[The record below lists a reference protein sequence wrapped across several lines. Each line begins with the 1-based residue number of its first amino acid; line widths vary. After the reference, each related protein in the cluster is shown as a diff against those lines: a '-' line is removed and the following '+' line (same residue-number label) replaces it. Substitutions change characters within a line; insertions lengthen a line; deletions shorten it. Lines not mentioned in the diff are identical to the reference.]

1 MNLIIIPSYEP
12 TRNLLNLIDGL
23 NALDIKDILVIDD
36 GSKDEYQPIF
46 LEASSKGC
54 IVIHNAKNQGK
65 GMSLK
70 NGIKYAIDNIKDIDG
85 FVTCD
90 SDGQHLPN
98 DIKKVSDSLKENN
111 NKIILGV
118 RDFSNP
124 NVPKQNRFGNRFS
137 SFYFKLVTGVKCP
150 DTQTGLRGIP
160 FQYGELALKVEGER
174 FDYEMNF
181 LTKVA
186 SYKMPFLFVPIETV
200 YEEKNDKSHFRPLVD
215 SVRIYRNPIRFA
227 LSSTLCA
234 VVDIGLF
241 YIISLL
247 FDNNIYELVVL
258 ATIIARLVSGI
269 LNFVINKL
277 WSFRSS
283 DQTSKEIMKY
293 LTLYFS
299 QMLLSMGGVAL
310 LANTPIPLVVSK
322 IIVDGLLFVGSY
334 FIQHRWVF
342 KDKSLLKEANSK
354 KENNNGN

>member
-12 TRNLLNLIDGL
+12 TQNLLDLIDGL
-23 NALDIKDILVIDD
+23 FALNLKDILIIDD
-36 GSKDEYQPIF
+36 GSKEQFQPIF
-46 LEASSKGC
+46 VKALEKGC
-54 IVIHNAKNQGK
+54 LVIHNKENQGK
-65 GMSLK
+65 GASLK
-70 NGIKYAIDNIKDIDG
+70 NGFRYAIENIENIDG

-98 DIKKVSDSLKENN
+98 DIKKISDSLKENP
-111 NKIILGV
+111 KGIILGV

-137 SFYFKLVTGVKCP
+137 SFYFKLITGVKCP

-160 FQYGELALKVEGER
+160 FKYGELALKVEGER

-186 SYKMPFLFVPIETV
+186 GYKIPFTFIQIETV
-200 YEEKNDKSHFRPLVD
+200 YEKKNDKSHFRPLVD

-227 LSSTLCA
+227 LSSTFCA
-234 VVDIGLF
+234 IVDIGVF
-241 YIISLL
+241 YLISQL

-258 ATIIARLVSGI
+258 ATVIARLISGV
-269 LNFVINKL
+269 LNFVLNKL

-283 DQTSKEIMKY
+283 DKAYKEVIKY
-293 LTLYFS
+293 LVLYFS

-310 LANTPIPLVVSK
+310 LANTQIPLVVSK
-322 IIVDGLLFVGSY
+322 IIVDGLLFIISY

-342 KDKSLLKEANSK
+342 KDKNLLKEENNE
-354 KENNNGN
+354 ENNNGKQ